1 MWLYLCLHEIKLY
14 STLSPG
20 SFPHYSS
27 NFLLKGKQ
35 NQNENNNQKPNQTE
49 RHTYLYIFVYIFK
62 HVSYLFLIAMD
73 LGKSL
78 LLMRFKIV
86 V

>member
-1 MWLYLCLHEIKLY
+1 MWLYLCLHEIRLY

-35 NQNENNNQKPNQTE
+35 NQNNNQKPNQTE
-49 RHTYLYIFVYIFK
+49 RHMYLCIFIYIFK

-73 LGKSL
+73 SGKSL
-78 LLMRFKIV
+78 LLRRFKIV